1 MVFDLRHALL
11 KKEERDSARLM
22 EFEFRHRARTFQLLA
37 KAVGVDRDETA
48 RQIMRMNDS
57 GVLTWLAQATGCDD
71 SALQGAFAQCAVEAR
86 RQLIEEVG
94 NPAPHRLA

>member
-1 MVFDLRHALL
+1 ML

-37 KAVGVDRDETA
+37 KAVGVERNETA
-48 RQIMRMNDS
+48 GQIMRMNDS

-94 NPAPHRLA
+94 NPAAHRLA